1 MSKQRKP
8 TGDYEIGYGKP
19 PKHTQ
24 FKPGEA
30 RKGKR
35 TSSKRKRGA
44 VDVAAILEKPVTVR
58 QNGRTRKMTPFE
70 ASMRKLVSSAINDGV
85 FKAMQEFL
93 RQCEKHGVL
102 VPPAPRRASFR
113 LYVPKDWDREEWL
126 KMFHKYGPPP
136 WPGPRSGLPKNP
148 IE

>member
-1 MSKQRKP
+1 MSKTKKP
-8 TGDYEIGYGKP
+8 TGDYEVGYGKP

-24 FKPGEA
+24 FKPTES
-30 RKGKR
+30 RKRKR

-58 QNGRTRKMTPFE
+58 QNGRTRKMSPFE
-70 ASMRKLVSSAINDGV
+70 ASMRKLVSSAINDNV
-85 FKAMQEFL
+85 FRAMAEFL

-102 VPPAPRRASFR
+102 VPPTPRRAR
-113 LYVPKDWDREEWL
+113 GVLYIPKDWDSEEWL
-126 KMFHKYGPPP
+126 QTLRRRGPPP